1 MAKFYSNENFAADIV
16 KILRHS
22 GYDILTS
29 YEAGQANQGISDK
42 DVLIFAT
49 NQNRIV
55 ITFNRDDFI
64 DLHHGGADHNGII
77 IFKDDRDYEG
87 QAKFIC
93 TFLQNQTTPLN
104 NRLIRIQK
112 QNQPKSNKPIF
123 IIREYEK
130 NIKES

>member
-1 MAKFYSNENFAADIV
+1 MVKFYSNENFTIDIV
-16 KILRHS
+16 KILRQN
-22 GYDILTS
+22 GYDVLTS

-64 DLHHGGADHNGII
+64 DLHREGNAHSGII
-77 IFKDDRDYEG
+77 ICKDDRDYEG

-93 TFLQNQTTPLN
+93 IFLQTQTNDLN

-112 QNQPKSNKPIF
+112 QNQPKSNSPVF
-123 IIREYEK
+123 IIREYERV
-130 NIKES
+130 